1 MNRPIALAALTVLGL
16 ALVVSC
22 SESPGPA
29 AMVEMPPRAGVENTG
44 PYPGFT
50 LFAPLDSRRVI
61 LANMAG
67 EEVHHWDTPLKP
79 GSSCYL
85 TERGT
90 VLACQ
95 RYGDD
100 PFFQDAGGHGGKVLE
115 LGHDGEILWTFD
127 WNGEH
132 GSQHHDVEEL
142 PNGNLLFVAWD
153 RMTREDALAAGRDP
167 ELLEGDEWWAG
178 AVYEVK
184 PTRPEGGEIVW
195 SWHAMDHVVQS
206 YDEDL
211 AGYVRDASEAPNKI
225 DINGDFDPGPSSEE
239 EQEEVAKQMAAIGYA
254 GGGDDGGD
262 DDPKADDPKADDK
275 VGDEEDKE
283 DPADAARKARVKGAD
298 WMHTNAVAYNAE
310 LDQIAISVR
319 RFDEIWIIDHAIS
332 REEAKGP
339 KGDLLYRWG
348 NPFAYGMG
356 AHADRPLLGQH
367 NVQWIPEG
375 YLGAGNLIV
384 FNNGNRERK
393 WSTIVEWWAP
403 RDESG
408 RYPREE
414 GQPFGPTEP
423 QWDWA
428 AGEPESF
435 YSPFISGVQRLP
447 NGNTM
452 VCSGAPGRVFE
463 VAPDGEIVWDWRSPF
478 TAPEG
483 TEQDL
488 KEWPTAMFRALRY
501 GPAHPG
507 IVALRAKGVALPLD
521 PGVGPPTNQYV
532 PPADD
537 EPEED

>member
-67 EEVHHWDTPLKP
+67 EEVHHWDTPLMP
-79 GSSCYL
+79 GDSCYL

-254 GGGDDGGD
+254 GGGEDGGD
-262 DDPKADDPKADDK
+262 DDPGDDDPKADDPKADDPKADDK

-339 KGDLLYRWG
+339 RGTCST
-348 NPFAYGMG
+348 
-356 AHADRPLLGQH
+356 
-367 NVQWIPEG
+367 
-375 YLGAGNLIV
+375 AG
-384 FNNGNRERK
+384 GTPSPTA
-393 WSTIVEWWAP
+393 W
-403 RDESG
+403 
-408 RYPREE
+408 
-414 GQPFGPTEP
+414 GPTRTGRS
-423 QWDWA
+423 WA
-428 AGEPESF
+428 STTSSG
-435 YSPFISGVQRLP
+435 SPRATSAQ
-447 NGNTM
+447 
-452 VCSGAPGRVFE
+452 
-463 VAPDGEIVWDWRSPF
+463 
-478 TAPEG
+478 G
-483 TEQDL
+483 T
-488 KEWPTAMFRALRY
+488 
-501 GPAHPG
+501 
-507 IVALRAKGVALPLD
+507 
-521 PGVGPPTNQYV
+521 
-532 PPADD
+532 
-537 EPEED
+537 